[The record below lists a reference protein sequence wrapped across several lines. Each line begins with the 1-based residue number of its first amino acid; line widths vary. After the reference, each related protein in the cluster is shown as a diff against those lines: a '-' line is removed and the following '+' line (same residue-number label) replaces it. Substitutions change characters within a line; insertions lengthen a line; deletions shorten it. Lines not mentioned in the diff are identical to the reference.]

1 MNLLNLFFKV
11 LSLLKILFSSG
22 FRIAF
27 FKILPFTGKPSG
39 LLSTYYMY
47 YNTNFLCFAG
57 TNIEN
62 VLRVW
67 IHTAGQCQILFAM
80 WERGIGDTNHPNC
93 PLSQHSSKRQKNS
106 SMWCRDPKLKQVLQW
121 VWLVYK
127 SQSFSAR
134 GCHV

>member
-1 MNLLNLFFKV
+1 MSFHFLKSSLVQASELLFLRSC
-11 LSLLKILFSSG
+11 LLRESLCF
-22 FRIAF
+22 
-27 FKILPFTGKPSG
+27 
-39 LLSTYYMY
+39 LLSTCIIILI
-47 YNTNFLCFAG
+47 FLCFAG

-80 WERGIGDTNHPNC
+80 WERGIGDTDHPNC

-127 SQSFSAR
+127 YQSFSAR